1 MRKGIIA
8 GTDEVGRGCLAGPVV
23 AAAVILKKKIEN
35 LDDSKKLTS
44 KKRNTLSNIVL
55 ESSYYGFGVVTNDE
69 IDQINILNASLLAMK
84 RAILNL
90 PIKPTLVL
98 VDGIYKPDLDIPMKT
113 IIGGDSLEDAISAAS
128 IIAKVYRDNLMIEY
142 NKIYPDYSFE
152 KNKGYG
158 TKEHFFAIQKKGIS
172 KIHRKS
178 FKGVLNK

>member
-44 KKRNTLSNIVL
+44 KKRNILSKIVL

-98 VDGIYKPDLDIPMKT
+98 VDGIYKPDLDVQMEA
-113 IIGGDSLEDAISAAS
+113 IIGGDSTENEISAAS
-128 IIAKVYRDNLMIEY
+128 IIAKVYRDNLMT
-142 NKIYPDYSFE
+142 NFDKDFPIYGFKD
-152 KNKGYG
+152 NKGYG
-158 TKEHFFAIQKKGIS
+158 TKNHLNSLKINGPS

-178 FKGVLNK
+178 FKGVIQE

>member
-84 RAILNL
+84 RAILKL
-90 PIKPTLVL
+90 PVKPTLVL
-98 VDGIYKPDLDIPMKT
+98 VDGIYKPDLNVQMEAIVS
-113 IIGGDSLEDAISAAS
+113 GDSLKKEISAAS
-128 IIAKVYRDNLMIEY
+128 IIAKVYRDNLMLNYDKEF
-142 NKIYPDYSFE
+142 PAYSF
-152 KNKGYG
+152 KDNKGYG
-158 TKEHFFAIQKKGIS
+158 TKKHLDSIKIYGSTE
-172 KIHRKS
+172 IHRKS
-178 FKGVLNK
+178 FKGVS